1 MQRIE
6 GSTATKDNKF
16 TDGNLADNTPGT
28 IVTSEFLNSMQEEIA
43 TVIESEKI
51 TLDKKIY
58 TQLNTAIESKI
69 KRVNNVIDSNY
80 RSITGFYNSLKNL
93 VDDMSKKIIAQ
104 RKAIKSET
112 DKSTVIAEEDKITLN
127 SKIIEINSD
136 NLKWDKEPK
145 ELTDLVNKKYA
156 DKQKKTYM
164 YADTVN
170 RVEYIGNNNLK
181 NLVKFNSYYFAYG
194 ITDNHWNDSRD
205 TYTIEYDGNYEIDVD
220 ISGEAVDLN
229 NGTVFELF
237 CIFNIGKDLQEVV
250 TLARWTIEIIDN
262 RNKKYFAPLKRK
274 ICRELYKNQTVSIG
288 FRLVDGFKCAISNET
303 ISSIKIE
310 LIGN

>member
-6 GSTATKDNKF
+6 GATATKDNKF
-16 TDGNLADNTPGT
+16 TEGSISDGIPAT
-28 IVTSEFLNSMQEEIA
+28 IVTSDFLNSVQEEISL
-43 TVIESEKI
+43 TIEAEKI
-51 TLDKKIY
+51 ILDKKNY
-58 TQLNTAIESKI
+58 GQLNLAIDSKI
-69 KRVNNVIDSNY
+69 KKASDSII
-80 RSITGFYNSLKNL
+80 SIYTSLKNII
-93 VDDMSKKIIAQ
+93 DDLNKKMIAQ
-104 RKAIKSET
+104 RKAIKSEN
-112 DKSTVIAEEDKITLN
+112 DKSTVITEEEKISIN

-136 NLKWDKEPK
+136 ILKWDKEPK
-145 ELTDLVNKKYA
+145 ELNDLVNKKYA
-156 DKQKKTYM
+156 DKQKRTYM
-164 YADTVN
+164 YADTIN
-170 RVEYIGNNNLK
+170 RLEYIGSNILK

-194 ITDNHWNDSRD
+194 FTENHWNGSRD

-229 NGTVFELF
+229 NGTVFELY

-250 TLARWTIEIIDN
+250 TLARWTIEIIEN

-288 FRLVDGFKCAISNET
+288 FKLVDGFKCAISNET